1 MLQCESCL
9 YDNYSYIF
17 IYNYSKIQ
25 IFGEKYRMRKLELMN
40 VHKLNTQYNNKTLKC
55 SKEK

>member
-1 MLQCESCL
+1 MLQCETCL

-17 IYNYSKIQ
+17 CKIQ
-25 IFGEKYRMRKLELMN
+25 IFGKKYRMRKLELIN